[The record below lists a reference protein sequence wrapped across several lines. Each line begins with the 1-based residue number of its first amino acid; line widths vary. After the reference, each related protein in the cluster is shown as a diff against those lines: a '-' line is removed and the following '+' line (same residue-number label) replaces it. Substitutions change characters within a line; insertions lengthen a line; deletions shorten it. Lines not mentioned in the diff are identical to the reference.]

1 MMDDHADQTPEPV
14 QPTKPRRRTARLLFT
29 TLLVGAVAATTIAV
43 AGIWMFHRAFAAP
56 GPLTEDAVLVIAR
69 GASVRSIAAL
79 LEAEGIVGDARV
91 FSLGVRGFGGERP
104 LAAGEYAFPPAV
116 SARDAMRILQSGKVV
131 ARNLT
136 IPEGLTAFQVL
147 AMVGAAEGLRGE
159 LPPAGKIGE
168 GSLLPE
174 TYQYVYGERRDDVL
188 ARMEKA
194 MGETLDRLWRE
205 RSEEAAPLASAREA
219 LILASI
225 VERETGK
232 AEERPRVAAVFLNR
246 LRRGMRLQS
255 DPTVVYGL
263 SKGAG
268 VIGRP
273 LTRADLAVDHP
284 YNTYIHTGLPPGP
297 IANPG
302 RDSLAAVLQPAESK
316 DLYFVADGTGGHAF
330 ARTLDEHNRNVA
342 RWRRVQRQQ
351 RNK

>member
-1 MMDDHADQTPEPV
+1 MDDRADQIPEPEE
-14 QPTKPRRRTARLLFT
+14 PPKRRRGIARLLFA
-29 TLLVGAVAATTIAV
+29 TLLVGAVAVSTIAV
-43 AGIWMFHRAFAAP
+43 AGVWIFNRAFTAP
-56 GPLTEDAVLVIAR
+56 GPLSEDAVLVISR

-79 LEAEGIVGDARV
+79 LEAEGIVGDATV
-91 FSLGVRGFGGERP
+91 FSLGVRGFGGEKP
-104 LAAGEYAFPPAV
+104 LIAGEYAFPPAV
-116 SARDAMRILQSGKVV
+116 SARGAMRILQSGKVI

-147 AMVGAAEGLRGE
+147 AVIDAADGLRGE
-159 LPPAGKIGE
+159 LPPADKIAE

-174 TYQYVYGERRDDVL
+174 TYQYVRSERRQDVI
-188 ARMEKA
+188 ARMQKA
-194 MGETLDRLWRE
+194 MDETLDRLWRE
-205 RSEEAAPLASAREA
+205 RSENSSPLTSPREA

-263 SKGAG
+263 SQGAG

-302 RDSLAAVLQPAESK
+302 RDSLIAVLQPAKSK

-330 ARTLDEHNRNVA
+330 ARTLKQHNRNVA
-342 RWRRVQRQQ
+342 RWRRLQRQQ

>member
-1 MMDDHADQTPEPV
+1 
-14 QPTKPRRRTARLLFT
+14 
-29 TLLVGAVAATTIAV
+29 
-43 AGIWMFHRAFAAP
+43 
-56 GPLTEDAVLVIAR
+56 LTEDAVLVIPR

-79 LEAEGIVGDARV
+79 LAAEGIVGDAAV
-91 FSLGVRGFGGERP
+91 FLLGVRGFGGERP

-147 AMVGAAEGLRGE
+147 ALVGAAEGLRGE
-159 LPPAGKIGE
+159 LPAASGIGE

-174 TYQYVYGERRDDVL
+174 TYRYVYGERRDDIL
-188 ARMEKA
+188 ARMQKV

-205 RSEEAAPLASAREA
+205 RSENSGPLASPREA

-232 AEERPRVAAVFLNR
+232 ADERPRIAAVFLNR

-255 DPTVVYGL
+255 DPTVVYGM
-263 SKGAG
+263 SRGAG

-273 LTRADLAVDHP
+273 LTRADLAADHP
-284 YNTYIHTGLPPGP
+284 YNTYIHAGLPPGP

-302 RDSLAAVLQPAESK
+302 RGSLAAVLQPAKSK

-330 ARTLDEHNRNVA
+330 ARTLKAHNRNVA
-342 RWRRVQRQQ
+342 RWRRLQRQQ